1 MESDRVVVFPTSESR
16 ISGGEGGGRYLT
28 LTSVGITCIRG
39 FDLANISISLSL
51 RSLSSLSVS
60 SAQHV
65 SLLTEDSVPSS
76 QSLIYDSK

>member
-65 SLLTEDSVPSS
+65 SLPNNNT
-76 QSLIYDSK
+76 LIVLKAALERQY